1 MWHCSNDALK
11 GVTLVYQ
18 LLGGLRLVE
27 AASFVAAPSAALHL
41 AQLGA
46 EVIRI
51 DPVGGGPDRHR
62 WPLAGN
68 GESLYWQGLNK
79 GKKSV
84 AINLASPRGRE
95 LALALITAPGDGA
108 GLFLTNYPAT
118 SFLSHAALVRHRAD
132 LITLRVQGWADGSS
146 GLDYTVNAVTG
157 LPLMTGPVDAQ
168 GPVNHVL
175 PAWDLSTGALAAF
188 HLMAAERHRR
198 LTGQGAEILL
208 PLSSVAFSTLGALGQ
223 IAEVQLSG
231 NDRPRVGNNLFG
243 AFGRDFKT
251 ADGAYLIVVAI
262 TRKQWSGLLKALGLV
277 ESVAALQS
285 QLGVDFDHDE
295 GARFEHRVSLDPMMA
310 QAIAARP
317 LSELRIAFDEHEVC
331 WAPYRTLSEA
341 LAHEK
346 ELSETNPMMSSITH
360 PGGLT
365 YLTPG
370 SPARYEGLERARPAR
385 APVLGEHT
393 AAVLAQT
400 LGLADHDIG
409 VLLQQGVIAQAE
421 ER

>member
-1 MWHCSNDALK
+1 
-11 GVTLVYQ
+11 
-18 LLGGLRLVE
+18 
-27 AASFVAAPSAALHL
+27 
-41 AQLGA
+41 
-46 EVIRI
+46 
-51 DPVGGGPDRHR
+51 VGGGPDRHR
-62 WPLAGN
+62 WPLSGS

-84 AINLASPRGRE
+84 AINLATPRGRE
-95 LALALITAPGDGA
+95 LALELIAAPGDTA

-118 SFLSHAALVRHRAD
+118 SFLSHANLAQRRAD

-157 LPLMTGPVDAQ
+157 LPMMTGPVDAR

-198 LTGQGAEILL
+198 LTGQGGEILL
-208 PLSSVAFSTLGALGQ
+208 PLSSVAFSALGALGQ

-231 NDRPRVGNNLFG
+231 ADRPRVGNNLFG

-277 ESVAALQS
+277 EQVATLQS
-285 QLGVDFDHDE
+285 QLGVNFDHDE
-295 GARFEHRVSLDPMMA
+295 GARFEHRASLDPLVA
-310 QAIAARP
+310 WAIAARP
-317 LSELRIAFDEHEVC
+317 LAELRIVFDEHEVC

-341 LAHEK
+341 LALEA
-346 ELSETNPMMSSITH
+346 ELSEANPMMSQVTH
-360 PGGLT
+360 PGALT

-370 SPARYEGLERARPAR
+370 SPARYASLERVSPER
-385 APVLGEHT
+385 APALGEHT
-393 AAVLAQT
+393 AAVLSEI
-400 LGLADHDIG
+400 LRFADHEIG
-409 VLLQQGVIAQAE
+409 MLLEQGVIAQAE
-421 ER
+421 D

>member
-1 MWHCSNDALK
+1 M
-11 GVTLVYQ
+11 YQ
-18 LLGGLRLVE
+18 LLEGLRLVE

-62 WPLAGN
+62 WPLSGS

-84 AINLASPRGRE
+84 AINLATPRGRE
-95 LALALITAPGDGA
+95 LALELIAAPGDTA

-118 SFLSHAALVRHRAD
+118 SFLSHANLAQRRAD

-157 LPLMTGPVDAQ
+157 LPMMTGPVDAR

-198 LTGQGAEILL
+198 LTGQGGEILL
-208 PLSSVAFSTLGALGQ
+208 PLSSVAFSALGALGQ

-231 NDRPRVGNNLFG
+231 ADRPRVGNNLFG

-277 ESVAALQS
+277 EQVATLQS
-285 QLGVDFDHDE
+285 QLGVNFDHDE
-295 GARFEHRVSLDPMMA
+295 GARFEHRASLDPLVA
-310 QAIAARP
+310 WAIAARP
-317 LSELRIAFDEHEVC
+317 LAELRIVFDEHEVC

-341 LAHEK
+341 LALEA
-346 ELSETNPMMSSITH
+346 ELSEANPMMSQVTH
-360 PGGLT
+360 PGALT

-370 SPARYEGLERARPAR
+370 SPARYASLERVSPER
-385 APVLGEHT
+385 APALGEHT
-393 AAVLAQT
+393 AAVLSEI
-400 LGLADHDIG
+400 LRFADHEIG
-409 VLLQQGVIAQAE
+409 MLLEQGVIAQAE
-421 ER
+421 D